1 MRSSYRPMRKSTL
14 IRLIRN
20 FAFVVVSVWF
30 VSAAAETSETRVQG
44 VLVDKMCSYKAE
56 TRTVPGPRL
65 EGGIIAIYPHSRKC
79 ALMPECQKS
88 GYGVFTYDQKF
99 LPFDEGGNQKA
110 LAYFKQAKQ
119 EDDFRVEVE
128 GQMQGEMF
136 KVASIKPLF

>member
-1 MRSSYRPMRKSTL
+1 M
-14 IRLIRN
+14 IRLVRR

-30 VSAAAETSETRVQG
+30 ASAAAETSETKVQG
-44 VLVDKMCSYKAE
+44 VLIDKMCSYKAE
-56 TRTVPGPRL
+56 TRVVPGARL
-65 EGGIIAIYPHSRKC
+65 EGGIIAIYPHNRKC

-119 EDDFRVEVE
+119 EDDFRVEVA
-128 GQMQGEMF
+128 GHIQGEVL
-136 KVASIKPLF
+136 KVASIKPVP